1 MMQLVNEAEVA
12 GQRVLLRV
20 DFNVPV
26 EDGKVTDDTRIRA
39 VLPTIRYLIDNNA
52 RVIVAAHQGRPKG
65 EGYERKY
72 TLAPV
77 AYALGKLL
85 RQEVHLT
92 HDVLGKQTDAD
103 VEALANGEVLMLEN
117 LRFDA
122 GEKKNDRE
130 FSRRL
135 ADLADIFVDD
145 AFAAAH
151 RAHASIVG
159 VTEYLPSY
167 AGFLMYR
174 ELETFGRMLARPER
188 PFVAILGGSKVSD
201 KIKVIDKL
209 IDVVDVLIIGG
220 AMCFTFLLAQGYAV
234 GASLTEED
242 WVGRA
247 QDLLKKA
254 GDKGVRFLLP
264 IDVVV
269 AEAIAADAETAIC
282 DVVAIP
288 EGQMGLDIGPRTIE
302 LYAETI
308 REARTLLWNGPMG
321 VFELDAFA
329 KGTRQIATA
338 VAMNQKAVT
347 IIGGGDSIAAINKF
361 GYNDLVTFISTGGG
375 AALELLE
382 GIKLPGVAAL
392 GYYDE

>member
-1 MMQLVNEAEVA
+1 MMRLVNEADVA
-12 GQRVLLRV
+12 GKRVLLRV

-26 EDGKVTDDTRIRA
+26 TDGRVTDDTRIRA
-39 VLPTIRYLIDNNA
+39 VLPTIRYLIDNRA

-65 EGYERKY
+65 EGYERAY
-72 TLAPV
+72 TLAPI

-85 RQEVHLT
+85 RQDVRLT
-92 HDVLGKQTDAD
+92 HDILGKQTTAD
-103 VEALANGEVLMLEN
+103 VEALGDGEVLMLEN

-122 GEKKNDRE
+122 GEKANDPAFARGIAE
-130 FSRRL
+130 L
-135 ADLADIFVDD
+135 ADVYVND

-151 RAHASIVG
+151 RAHASVVG
-159 VTEYLPSY
+159 VVDHLPSY

-174 ELETFGRMLARPER
+174 ELETFSRMLARPER

-209 IDVVDVLIIGG
+209 IDTVDVLIIGG
-220 AMCFTFLLAQGYAV
+220 AMCFTFLLAEGYAV
-234 GASLTEED
+234 GTSRVERD

-254 GDKGVRFLLP
+254 GERNVRFLLP
-264 IDVVV
+264 IDLVV
-269 AEAIAADAETAIC
+269 ADAVADDVETAIC

-288 EGQMGLDIGPRTIE
+288 EGKMGLDIGPGTVT
-302 LYAETI
+302 LYSEAI
-308 REARTLLWNGPMG
+308 AEARTVLWNGPMG
-321 VFELDAFA
+321 VFEIDAFA
-329 KGTRQIATA
+329 NGTRQVATA

-382 GIKLPGVAAL
+382 GRQLPGAAAL